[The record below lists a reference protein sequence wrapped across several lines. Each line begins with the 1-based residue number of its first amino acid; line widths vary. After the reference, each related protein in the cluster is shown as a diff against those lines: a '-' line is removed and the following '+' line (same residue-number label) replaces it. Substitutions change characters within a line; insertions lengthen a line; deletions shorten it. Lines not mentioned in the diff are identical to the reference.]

1 MKYAADTT
9 CVLQQRLVRMRIVKQ
24 EFGRRRR
31 DIEQEVAH
39 GADQVLAHQRRGV
52 HVGVVLEVGDVF
64 WHFLFAK
71 KEL

>member
-1 MKYAADTT
+1 MPQIPPASCSNASYA
-9 CVLQQRLVRMRIVKQ
+9 CGSIKQ

-39 GADQVLAHQRRGV
+39 GADHVLAHQRRGV